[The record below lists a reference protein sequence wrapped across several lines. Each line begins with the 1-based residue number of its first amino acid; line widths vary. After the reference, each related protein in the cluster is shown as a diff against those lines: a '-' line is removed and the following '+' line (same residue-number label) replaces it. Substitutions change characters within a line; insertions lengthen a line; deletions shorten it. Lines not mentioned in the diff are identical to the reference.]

1 MLAIKLK
8 NSRRFAVA
16 LIVAILLLCSFCMV
30 SAYPVF
36 ADVMEPELKGRVT
49 LEHMQDMMDDLVR
62 GGYYLYNEVRR
73 NVDQSKVMQDYGE
86 DAFFLMRK
94 YMDCEVFSADGK
106 GRLGKNSEEDLRRLL
121 NKNTD
126 YGLRVALE
134 YDSGGQI
141 SVEVD
146 GTCPDEDERYA
157 LEQRVYHYEPDS
169 AYDVAYFFEE
179 PVSAKMVYALTEEN
193 LQRYIRTQYN
203 SQHGYSFLLSNNST
217 YLYFEWILIFLVV
230 FAAVL
235 IPCNKSWRIE
245 EFWIFRSPLEIVGIV
260 WAIACSMEGW
270 YASVVWNTMNHTLAD
285 IVAEMGASGIDHGA
299 ERMLNVL
306 MWFCVFAVV
315 YWGTTCLRA
324 VFTMKGRYWKERSIC
339 AHLLFWAR
347 GRKEELG
354 EQVKQGADGA
364 TGLFR
369 RMWAGIRNY
378 VKRIYDSLINLDIQE
393 AASQTI
399 FKIVLINFM
408 LLTVISCFWFYG
420 IFALLIYSGV
430 LFIILRRYFYD
441 IQRKYKMLLESMNLL
456 AEGILDAPIAGDLG
470 IFNPMKTEIQRIQKG
485 FKKAV
490 EEEVK
495 SERMKT
501 ELITNVSHDLK
512 TPLTAI
518 ITYVDLL
525 KSEEDPQKRKEY
537 LSVLERKSQRLK
549 VLIEDLFEISKA
561 ASRNVTMNF
570 MRADIVELL
579 KQVELENSTRI
590 REAGLDFRWS
600 LPKEKVVLLL
610 DSQKTYRIFENLIV
624 NITKYALPH
633 TRVYI
638 ELRDEGNEVFISMK
652 NVSAA
657 ELKFNADEIT
667 DRFVRGDA
675 SRNTEGSGLGLAIA
689 KSFTELQYGTLKVTT
704 EADLF
709 KVSIRL
715 PKRTEELAAYTPNGG
730 KEEAQGD
737 FVP

>member
-8 NSRRFAVA
+8 NNRNFAMV
-16 LIVAILLLCSFCMV
+16 LIIVVLLLCSFGMV
-30 SAYPVF
+30 AAYPVF
-36 ADVMEPELKGRVT
+36 AEVMEPELKGQVSSDRM
-49 LEHMQDMMDDLVR
+49 EYSMDAMIR
-62 GGYYLYNEVRR
+62 GGYYLYNEINEEMALYRI
-73 NVDQSKVMQDYGE
+73 QQLYGSDE
-86 DAFFLMRK
+86 FFLMRK
-94 YMDCEVFSADGK
+94 YMDCEVFSADGEGML
-106 GRLGKNSEEDLRRLL
+106 GRNSPEVDKRLL
-121 NKNTD
+121 QENTD
-126 YGLRVALE
+126 YGLRAAFE
-134 YDSGGQI
+134 YDSRGRI

-146 GTCPDEDERYA
+146 GASLEEDERYR
-157 LEQRVYHYEPDS
+157 LEQAVYRD
-169 AYDVAYFFEE
+169 AYDLDDEVAYTLDS
-179 PVSAKMVYALTEEN
+179 PSSVTIVYAFTEQN
-193 LQRYIRTQYN
+193 LQKYIQ
-203 SQHGYSFLLSNNST
+203 SQNDMEQGYSLTLSNNKR
-217 YLYFEWILIFLVV
+217 YIYFEWIFIFV
-230 FAAVL
+230 AAAAALL
-235 IPCNKSWRIE
+235 IPCNKNWKIE
-245 EFWIFRSPLEIVGIV
+245 ESLIFKVPLEVVLFV
-260 WAIACSMEGW
+260 WGTLASMDQFC
-270 YASVVWNTMNHTLAD
+270 ASVVWNTMNHTLAD
-285 IVAEMGASGIDHGA
+285 ILAEMGLPGKIDHGA
-299 ERMLNVL
+299 EKLLNVV
-306 MWFCVFAVV
+306 MWFCVFAAV

-324 VFTMKGRYWKERSIC
+324 VFTMKKRYWQERTLC
-339 AHLLFWAR
+339 AHVLYWVR

-369 RMWAGIRNY
+369 KIWRWFGGIF
-378 VKRIYDSLINLDIQE
+378 KRVYDSLINLDILAE
-393 AASQTI
+393 ANHVI
-399 FKIVLINFM
+399 FKIVLVNFI
-408 LLTVISCFWFYG
+408 LLTVICCFWFYG
-420 IFALLIYSGV
+420 IAALLIYSGV
-430 LFIILRRYFYD
+430 IFILLRRYFYD
-441 IQRKYKMLLESMNLL
+441 IQRKYQLLLESMNLL
-456 AEGILDAPIAGDLG
+456 AEGILDAPIDGDLG

-537 LSVLERKSQRLK
+537 LAVLERKSQRLK

-579 KQVELENSTRI
+579 KQVELENSSRI
-590 REAGLDFRWS
+590 QEAGLDFRWN
-600 LPKEKVVLLL
+600 LPEEKVVLLL

-624 NITKYALPH
+624 NITKYAMPH

-638 ELRDEGNEVFISMK
+638 ELRDEGNEVWISMK

-657 ELKFNADEIT
+657 ELNFNADEIT

-709 KVSIRL
+709 KVNIWI
-715 PKRTEELAAYTPNGG
+715 PKRTEEVAVLTPL
-730 KEEAQGD
+730 
-737 FVP
+737 

>member
-1 MLAIKLK
+1 
-8 NSRRFAVA
+8 
-16 LIVAILLLCSFCMV
+16 MV

-36 ADVMEPELKGRVT
+36 ADVMEPELKGQAT
-49 LEHMQDMMDDLVR
+49 LEHMEDMMDDLVR
-62 GGYYLYNEVRR
+62 GGYYLYNEVRGS
-73 NVDQSKVMQDYGE
+73 VEQSRVMQDYGE
-86 DAFFLMRK
+86 DPFFLMRK
-94 YMDCEVFSADGK
+94 YMDCEVFSSDGK
-106 GRLGKNSEEDLRRLL
+106 GLLGKNSEEDLKKLL
-121 NKNTD
+121 KKNTD

-134 YDSGGQI
+134 YDSRGQI

-146 GTCPDEDERYA
+146 GVCPDEDERYA

-169 AYDVAYFFEE
+169 AYDIYLFVA
-179 PVSAKMVYALTEEN
+179 PVSVKMVYALTEQN
-193 LQRYIRTQYN
+193 LQRYIHTRYDSQY
-203 SQHGYSFLLSNNST
+203 GYSFLLCNNST
-217 YLYFEWILIFLVV
+217 YLYFEWILIALVV
-230 FAAVL
+230 LAAIL
-235 IPCNKSWRIE
+235 IPCNKSWGIE
-245 EFWIFRSPLEIVGIV
+245 ELWIFRSPLEIVLLV
-260 WAIACSMEGW
+260 WGIACSMERW

-285 IVAEMGASGIDHGA
+285 IVAEMGAPGIDHGA

-324 VFTMKGRYWKERSIC
+324 VFTMKGRYWRERTIS
-339 AHLLFWAR
+339 AYLLFWAR

-369 RMWAGIRNY
+369 RIWAGIRKY
-378 VKRIYDSLINLDIQE
+378 FKGIYDSLINLDIHE

-420 IFALLIYSGV
+420 IFALLIYSAV
-430 LFIILRRYFYD
+430 LFVILRRYFYD
-441 IQRKYKMLLESMNLL
+441 IQRKYQMLLESMNLL

-525 KSEEDPQKRKEY
+525 KSEEDPRKRKEY
-537 LSVLERKSQRLK
+537 LLVLERKSQRLK

-561 ASRNVTMNF
+561 ASGNVTMNF

-579 KQVELENSTRI
+579 KQVELENSARI
-590 REAGLDFRWS
+590 REAELDFRWS

-624 NITKYALPH
+624 NITKYSLPR

-638 ELRDEGNEVFISMK
+638 ELKDEGNEVFISMK

-689 KSFTELQYGTLKVTT
+689 RSFTELQYGTLKVTT

-709 KVSIRL
+709 KVSIWL
-715 PKRTEELAAYTPNGG
+715 PKRTEELTVYTPNGEFSTG
-730 KEEAQGD
+730 NEQ
-737 FVP
+737 